1 MNEDIPQWMKDHI
14 EADHAFQQKMEALM
28 PTLVTKDDLRGLA
41 TEKSVRD
48 VVHWQKNIVAAG
60 EILTGTGKWGYRAV
74 LVLATLIGALAV
86 ITGAW
91 KSAFLWLL
99 ALPVPK

>member
-1 MNEDIPQWMKDHI
+1 MDEIPQWMKDHI
-14 EADHAFQQKMEALM
+14 EADHDFQQKMVDLI
-28 PTLVTKDDLRGLA
+28 PTLVTKEDIKGLA

-60 EILTGTGKWGYRAV
+60 EIISGTGRFSYRTI
-74 LVLATLIGALAV
+74 LILASLLGALAI

-91 KSAFLWLL
+91 KGIL
-99 ALPVPK
+99 AWALTAVPK